1 MIDLRPEQLALVRRL
16 LAAHVPECEVR
27 AFGSRTKGTAKP
39 YSDLDL
45 MVMGKAKLER
55 SRLNRLEEAFEES
68 TLPFRVEVMDGWT
81 LSVPFREAIAGEAV
95 QVWPP
100 IEKNLT
106 TEARR
111 HRDEVA

>member
-45 MVMGKAKLER
+45 VVVGEAKLER

-81 LSVPFREAIAGEAV
+81 LSAPFREAIAGEAV
-95 QVWPP
+95 PVWPSV
-100 IEKNLT
+100 ESKSSSSSRT
-106 TEARR
+106 
-111 HRDEVA
+111 

>member
-16 LAAHVPECEVR
+16 LAARVPECEVR
-27 AFGSRTKGTAKP
+27 AFGSRTKGMAKP

-95 QVWPP
+95 PVWPR
-100 IEKNLT
+100 IEPKSSSSSRT
-106 TEARR
+106 
-111 HRDEVA
+111 